1 MTPLTLRLAGTPAEM
16 GRQHGRQIAHLRTH
30 LAQVIERRL
39 NELHRLGAD
48 EPAAVQACLEFLEE
62 ADRPL
67 FAYLAGLSE
76 ALGIETRQLHLYTLS
91 SYLRDRWKA
100 GQAEPAF
107 APSWEEGCTV
117 WAASGPVTA
126 DGRPLLVKNR
136 DYHADH
142 LPLQIIAAVAPSN
155 GRRYISVGSAGSP
168 EVFSSGI
175 NERGLAVA
183 DTHVLSRDIGPGL
196 PRFSLMREL
205 LTHHDSVASALDY
218 LRSVPHMGAG
228 TLMLADASG
237 ALALC
242 ESGHRH
248 CGYMLSNGETPLVNT
263 NHFETPALA
272 AQWIEDEPP
281 PLRGNSRGRHR
292 RVSAALQ
299 QRRGAVDLAW
309 AQRMMAAHGPPQE
322 ALCRHPLPGHEGDP
336 TVLGG
341 GTISS
346 VIFLP
351 AGDAESETPAFW
363 LTGGAPCQGGWMR
376 WRTASGGG

>member
-1 MTPLTLRLAGTPAEM
+1 MTLLTLTLVGTAAEM

-30 LAQVIERRL
+30 LVQVIAQRL
-39 NELHRLGAD
+39 NELHHLGAD
-48 EPAAVQACLEFLEE
+48 EPAAVQACLDFLKEG
-62 ADRPL
+62 DRPL
-67 FAYLAGLSE
+67 LAYLAGLSE
-76 ALGIETRQLHLYTLS
+76 ALGIETRLLHLYTLS

-100 GQAEPAF
+100 RQTAPA
-107 APSWEEGCTV
+107 SVSSLEDGCTV
-117 WAASGPVTA
+117 WAASGPATV

-142 LPLQIIAAVAPSN
+142 LPLQMIACVVPTD
-155 GRRYISVGSAGSP
+155 GYRYMSVGSAGSP

-218 LRSVPHMGAG
+218 LRSVIHMGAG

-242 ESGHRH
+242 ESGHRR
-248 CGYMLSNGETPLVNT
+248 CGYALSDGETALVNA
-263 NHFETPALA
+263 NHFETSALA
-272 AQWIEDEPP
+272 KQWIDDEPP
-281 PLRGNSRGRHR
+281 PLRGNSWGRHR
-292 RVSAALQ
+292 RISAAVQ
-299 QRRGAVDLAW
+299 QCWGAVDLAW
-309 AQRMMAAHGPPQE
+309 AQRMMAAHGSPQE
-322 ALCRHPLPGHEGDP
+322 AICRHPLPGHEGDP

-351 AGDAESETPAFW
+351 AGDAESAAPTFW
-363 LTGGAPCQGGWMR
+363 LTRGAPCQGPWVR
-376 WRTASGGG
+376 WKAA